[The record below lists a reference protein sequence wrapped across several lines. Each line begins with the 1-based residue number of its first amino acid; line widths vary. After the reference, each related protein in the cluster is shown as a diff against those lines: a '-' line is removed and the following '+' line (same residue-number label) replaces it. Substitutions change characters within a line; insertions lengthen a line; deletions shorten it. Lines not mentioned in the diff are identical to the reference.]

1 MVKARA
7 KVSDGSGRTIRQ
19 VIVDIPSGVRA
30 CATAS
35 GVVKCTPCEVEDGLW
50 ERIEPLPDALTQHP
64 AAAGWGEGLRAMRGD
79 RRRPREGMRKLSCG
93 DALVCGKQM

>member
-1 MVKARA
+1 MVRARA

-35 GVVKCTPCEVEDGLW
+35 GVVKCTPREVEDGLW
-50 ERIEPLPDALTQHP
+50 ERIEPLLPVV
-64 AAAGWGEGLRAMRGD
+64 E
-79 RRRPREGMRKLSCG
+79 RRYRYL
-93 DALVCGKQM
+93 